1 MDIQFRYEKS
11 ERYSDER
18 IEVYANK
25 ANIGTLS
32 TMAVAPDQLCWSP
45 DTMTYN
51 VKFQFRNEETF
62 MAVVEELKRYK
73 NEHGYK
79 YLTIWTYNEG
89 YASKLDKGMLERAGF
104 KNLPDEHPACM
115 FLE

>member
-1 MDIQFRYEKS
+1 
-11 ERYSDER
+11 
-18 IEVYANK
+18 
-25 ANIGTLS
+25 
-32 TMAVAPDQLCWSP
+32 
-45 DTMTYN
+45 
-51 VKFQFRNEETF
+51 

-89 YASKLDKGMLERAGF
+89 YASKLDRDMLERAGF